1 MGLWCSR
8 QRVGTRIAVALAVL
22 SASPATAHDPVRFD
36 TRRSMPGASL
46 TIVEV
51 SRAEVPAATVRYRL
65 HAVGVPRGLV
75 VEVWANEFGHGYH
88 QLLAD
93 LQADES
99 GTVVSTEPDGTGRP
113 RRLDELVFEPGPLV
127 RGAGWEVAIVGRDRK
142 VVAYAKV
149 IPHPIIGRE
158 GPCEVSLE
166 LASHRGERFIV
177 SGTGFVPGEDVLTEL
192 KYSGGVIRK
201 TRHALADGRL
211 PQEVIV
217 HGTGA
222 RPSETSRRDRL
233 SRYLVRGRLCE
244 VVVEYEWGQQVLG
257 DRSHQQ

>member
-1 MGLWCSR
+1 MRLRGSR
-8 QRVGTRIAVALAVL
+8 QLSGTRIAVALAL
-22 SASPATAHDPVRFD
+22 LYPSLATAHDPVRFD
-36 TRRSMPGASL
+36 TGRAMAGASL

-51 SRAEVPAATVRYRL
+51 SRAATVKYRL
-65 HAVGVPRGLV
+65 HTVGVPRGLV

-93 LQADES
+93 LQVDES
-99 GTVVSTEPDGTGRP
+99 GTVVSTELDGTGRP
-113 RRLDELVFEPGPLV
+113 RRLDELVFEPGPLA

-192 KYSGGVIRK
+192 KHSGSVIRK
-201 TRHALADGRL
+201 NRHAL
-211 PQEVIV
+211 
-217 HGTGA
+217 
-222 RPSETSRRDRL
+222 
-233 SRYLVRGRLCE
+233 
-244 VVVEYEWGQQVLG
+244 
-257 DRSHQQ
+257 